1 MAYKVFNAPDGT
13 RWEVWMV
20 MPTSMERRRGE
31 EFGRSSAASGSSESA
46 TMTEVTD
53 RRRADTGPRTVVS
66 PGFENGWLCFE
77 SAAGEKRRLA
87 PVPDGWETASYDT
100 LWMWCRAAGE
110 VPRCD
115 PG

>member
-31 EFGRSSAASGSSESA
+31 EFGRSSASGSSDSA
-46 TMTEVTD
+46 TMAGVTE
-53 RRRADTGPRTVVS
+53 RRRSDTGPRTVVS

-77 SAAGEKRRLA
+77 SKAGEKRRLV
-87 PVPDGWETASYDT
+87 PVPDGWETASAEK
-100 LWMWCRAAGE
+100 LWMWCRAAAE

-115 PG
+115 PS